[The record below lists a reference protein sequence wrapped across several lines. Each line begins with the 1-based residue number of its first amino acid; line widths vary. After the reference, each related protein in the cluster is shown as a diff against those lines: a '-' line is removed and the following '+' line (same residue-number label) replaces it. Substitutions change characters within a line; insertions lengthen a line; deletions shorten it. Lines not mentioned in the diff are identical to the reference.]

1 MKEQGLGDKVSN
13 KVSGELILV
22 LGIIIDIILIS
33 TLLIHMWKMDSL
45 KQGIN
50 EAQKEQIELQRKLLK
65 EYENRIEL

>member
-50 EAQKEQIELQRKLLK
+50 ETQKEQIELQRKLLK